1 MHDNSAVI
9 ERDPLAFAP
18 TDDGQKLNYD
28 IAETVAAELDLH
40 KARDIDIID
49 VGGKTV
55 ITDYFVIASASS
67 TTAVKAL
74 CGDGVFCSGSSLPAQ
89 RAA

>member
-1 MHDNSAVI
+1 M
-9 ERDPLAFAP
+9 
-18 TDDGQKLNYD
+18 
-28 IAETVAAELDLH
+28 AAELDLH

-74 CGDGVFCSGSSLPAQ
+74 CGYVEDVLTKKYEIG
-89 RAA
+89 RAHV